1 MKGIVDT
8 INPIDIEISQEMVGV
23 FLATEKTH
31 VTIVMIEKRIIDVL
45 NRIDIGIFPAI
56 VEVFLATEEIHA
68 IIVTIE
74 TEIVDVINQIGIEIP
89 QGIAGVSLAT
99 EGIRITI
106 VTIDEGMIAT
116 NEKGTEREIIEVG
129 IAAHPET
136 VFVGRIPHIHA
147 ESQQRSLEFKWTK
160 NAEKRDQHLAI
171 VRVLRDA
178 DRLILNQKTRHA
190 SR

>member
-8 INPIDIEISQEMVGV
+8 TNPIDIEISQEMVGV

-68 IIVTIE
+68 TIVTIE
-74 TEIVDVINQIGIEIP
+74 TEIVDVIKQIGIEIP
-89 QGIAGVSLAT
+89 QGIAGVFLAIKR
-99 EGIRITI
+99 IRITI
-106 VTIDEGMIAT
+106 VTIDEGMIA
-116 NEKGTEREIIEVG
+116 KGTEREIIGVG
-129 IAAHPET
+129 IAARPET

-171 VRVLRDA
+171 VRALRDA
-178 DRLILNQKTRHA
+178 DRLILSQKTRHA